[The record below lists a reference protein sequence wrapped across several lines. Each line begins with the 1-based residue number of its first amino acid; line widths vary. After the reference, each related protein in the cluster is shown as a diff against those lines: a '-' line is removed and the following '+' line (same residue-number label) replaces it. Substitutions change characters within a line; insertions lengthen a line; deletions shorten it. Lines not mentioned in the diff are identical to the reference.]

1 MSGARIY
8 KAHNRLAESVDVRF
22 GLRLDAALSRAQ
34 DAVIDAREG
43 MLASL
48 NQWIDEIE
56 ALCDQ
61 PGPDRARLAWL
72 ANGIHGVAGACEL
85 GNLSRCGALLGRA
98 LDLMGE
104 EWRGDIAMVY
114 VTALGRMLEGAAHR
128 LSRALARS
136 RAMYRPRP
144 VPCSE
149 VV

>member
-1 MSGARIY
+1 MSGVRIY

-48 NQWIDEIE
+48 RDWIDEVE

-61 PGPDRARLAWL
+61 PAPDRARLAWL
-72 ANGIHGVAGACEL
+72 ANGVHGVAGACEL
-85 GNLSRCGALLGRA
+85 GNLSRCGALLARA

-104 EWRGDIAMVY
+104 GWRGDIAMVY
-114 VTALGRMLEGAAHR
+114 VTALGRMLEGTDSPVQEAAVLSSLDTMNQR
-128 LSRALARS
+128 LF
-136 RAMYRPRP
+136 P
-144 VPCSE
+144 E
-149 VV
+149 T